1 MRGAHVSG
9 NFARRVFCKRLKF
22 PQNSPPCRVPCQF
35 HRTLSH
41 SHIFTVDRLQLSLEI
56 SSATTFRGTACR
68 RTQTI
73 LSRAIS
79 FLATALSAISSCYL
93 LSLAIWRYLPPPG
106 SSSSPLSVPCLQL
119 PPNWD
124 CADTPCH
131 LQSLALSAYDNSLPK
146 ENLLVR
152 KRLNLACLLLTSLSF
167 YIVSKPNQSVL

>member
-1 MRGAHVSG
+1 MRGAHVAG

-56 SSATTFRGTACR
+56 SSATTFRGTDCR
-68 RTQTI
+68 WAQTI

-106 SSSSPLSVPCLQL
+106 SPSSPCLSPVYNCLQTEIVLTPPVTFKAL
-119 PPNWD
+119 P
-124 CADTPCH
+124 
-131 LQSLALSAYDNSLPK
+131 SAHTTTLCQEK
-146 ENLLVR
+146 TFWLEN
-152 KRLNLACLLLTSLSF
+152 T
-167 YIVSKPNQSVL
+167 

>member
-41 SHIFTVDRLQLSLEI
+41 SHIFTVDRLQLSSELP
-56 SSATTFRGTACR
+56 SATTFRGHG
-68 RTQTI
+68 
-73 LSRAIS
+73 LSLDTNHIIASYLIS
-79 FLATALSAISSCYL
+79 CNRPLCNLLLLSSFSGYLALS
-93 LSLAIWRYLPPPG
+93 PPTWQLKL
-106 SSSSPLSVPCLQL
+106 PLSVPCLQL

-131 LQSLALSAYDNSLPK
+131 LQSPALSAYDNSLPK

-167 YIVSKPNQSVL
+167 YIVSKPNKSVV